1 MLNKITDVDMLL
13 EDSLDGGPPSVGS
26 GDIPTQGGSGLV
38 GTILTTPV
46 SSKKV
51 MFNIYK

>member
-1 MLNKITDVDMLL
+1 MLL

-26 GDIPTQGGSGLV
+26 GDIPAPIGVVAGS
-38 GTILTTPV
+38 TMSTPI

-51 MFNIYK
+51 QNCSFVFNHCNAKLQ